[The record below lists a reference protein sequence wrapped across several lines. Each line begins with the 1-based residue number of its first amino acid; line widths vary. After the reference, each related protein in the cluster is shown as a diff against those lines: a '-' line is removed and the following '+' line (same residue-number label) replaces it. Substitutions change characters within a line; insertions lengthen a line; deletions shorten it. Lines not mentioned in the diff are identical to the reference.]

1 MKRIPN
7 FKIVEG
13 DPNLI
18 RDEILIETNKS
29 TGNITDIK
37 KRVNGKLVSIIGNND
52 STFINPAEFRVVSYR
67 NTSPGVFFIGP
78 QYYPGPFKVKGI
90 GILPYVINI
99 TKFSFYPQTSGIL
112 SFVTPDY
119 EHTAGISTY
128 HPEDPYLWEVC
139 IIDENNNIEVM
150 KQFNY
155 DVNEEDH
162 MFIIPIDIL
171 FYEYYMKLLL
181 GDRES
186 QLKVFDHAIVIN
198 VSGKTKL

>member
-18 RDEILIETNKS
+18 RDEILIETDKS
-29 TGNITDIK
+29 TGNIADIK
-37 KRVNGKLVSIIGNND
+37 KRVNGKLVSIIGNNG
-52 STFINPAEFRVVSYR
+52 STFINPTEFRVVPYS
-67 NTSPGVFFIGP
+67 NTSPGSFFIGP
-78 QYYPGPFKVKGI
+78 QYYPGPFKVEGI

-99 TKFSFYPQTSGIL
+99 TEFSFSPQTFGIV
-112 SFVTPDY
+112 SFVTSDY
-119 EHTAGISTY
+119 KYTEGSTTDY
-128 HPEDPYLWEVC
+128 PKDPYLWEVG
-139 IIDENNNIEVM
+139 IVDESNHIEVM

-171 FYEYYMKLLL
+171 FYEYYMKVLL

-198 VSGKTKL
+198 VSGKS